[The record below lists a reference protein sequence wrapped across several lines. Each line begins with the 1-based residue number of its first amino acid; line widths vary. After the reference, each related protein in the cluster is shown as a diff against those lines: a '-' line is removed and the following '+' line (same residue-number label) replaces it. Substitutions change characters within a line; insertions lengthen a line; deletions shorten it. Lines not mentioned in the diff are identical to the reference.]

1 MKQVVQHYLSGSLDL
16 AEVPAP
22 QLRAG
27 RVLIKTSHSLISAGT
42 ERAKIEL
49 AKSSLIGKASSR
61 PDLVKKAM
69 AKVKTDGLWKTWQNV
84 SQRLNKPVSLGYA
97 SAGVVLEAAGDVV
110 GLRRGDRVACGG
122 EFANHAEILSVPKN
136 LVVKVPDGVRLEQAA
151 FATIGAIA
159 MQSVRQA
166 KAQLGERIAVIGL
179 GLIGLLVVQ
188 ILKAAGCL
196 VVGIEINPQNLEMG
210 KKLGCQEVILA
221 NGKSLLSKISTL
233 TGGYG
238 VDATIIAA
246 GTPSNRPI
254 EMAGEIT
261 REKGRVVVLGAVKMD
276 IPREPYYLKEI
287 DLRLSRSY
295 GPGRYDKNYEEKG
308 HDYPF
313 AYVRFTEQRN
323 MQCFL
328 ELLRDKQIDLAP
340 LITHRFPI
348 EEAIRAYELLGGSN
362 KEHYLGILLEY
373 ARDEFQIARHV
384 EIRPKPKNGK
394 IVVGVIGAGNY
405 ATTHLLPH
413 LQSNPAVCLGTLCTA
428 TGMTALQVGGTFGFQ
443 TIDSDAEK
451 LISESDAV
459 LIATRHNDHASY
471 ALRALQK
478 GKPVFVEKPLALNQ
492 EELGE
497 IASVLSNGGSGAV
510 MVGFN
515 RRFSPA
521 VEMLKAHFAS
531 VRGPKQ
537 ILIRVNAGLLPQ
549 DHWIHDPEVG
559 GGRLMGEAC
568 HFVDLIVALTE
579 ATITAVSA
587 MAIPQ
592 PNRAPAL
599 LDDFCISM
607 EMSDGAV
614 GTIVY
619 TSKGD
624 AGLPKEYI
632 EVFAGGR
639 IGIINDFKKVELWSN
654 GRRIRKKWFRQDKGQ
669 KRQMDSWING
679 LSKGENPIPV
689 HEIINVHRA
698 CLAAVRAIK
707 NREMVRV

>member
-1 MKQVVQHYLSGSLDL
+1 MKQVVQHYRSESLNL

-27 RVLIKTSHSLISAGT
+27 RVLIKSSYSLISAGT

-49 AKSSLIGKASSR
+49 AKRSLVGKARSR

-69 AKVKTDGLWKTWQNV
+69 EKVKTDGLRKTWQSV
-84 SQRLNKPVSLGYA
+84 SQHLNKPISLGYS

-136 LVVKVPDGVRLEQAA
+136 LVVKVPDGVGLDHAA

-166 KAQLGERIAVIGL
+166 EAQLGERVAVIGL

-188 ILKAAGCL
+188 ILKVAGCQ
-196 VVGIEINPQNLEMG
+196 VVGIEINPRNLEMG

-221 NGKSLLSKISTL
+221 NEKSLLSKISTL

-246 GTPSNRPI
+246 GTESNRPI

-261 REKGRVVVLGAVKMD
+261 REKGRVVVLGAVRMD

-323 MQCFL
+323 MHCFL
-328 ELLRDKQIDLAP
+328 ELLRDKQIDLEP

-348 EEAIRAYELLGGSN
+348 DDAIHAYELLEGGN

-373 ARDEFQIARHV
+373 ARDEYQIARHI
-384 EIRPKPKNGK
+384 EIRPKPQNGK

-405 ATTHLLPH
+405 VTTHLLPH
-413 LQSNPAVCLGTLCTA
+413 LQSNSAVCLGALCTA
-428 TGMTALQVGGTFGFQ
+428 TGMTAFQAGRTFGFQ

-451 LISESDAV
+451 LISESDAI

-471 ALRALQK
+471 ALKALQK
-478 GKPVFVEKPLALNQ
+478 GKPIFVEKPLALNQ
-492 EELGE
+492 EELDA
-497 IASVLSNGGSGAV
+497 IASVLSNGCNGAV

-521 VEMLKAHFAS
+521 VEMLKAYFAS
-531 VRGPKQ
+531 TQGPKQ
-537 ILIRVNAGLLPQ
+537 ILIRVNAGLIPQ
-549 DHWIHDPEVG
+549 DHWIQDPEVG
-559 GGRLMGEAC
+559 GGRLLGEAC

-587 MAIPQ
+587 MAIPR
-592 PNRAPAL
+592 PNHAPAL
-599 LDDFCISM
+599 WDDFCITL
-607 EMSDGAV
+607 EMSDGSV

-619 TSKGD
+619 TSLGD
-624 AGLPKEYI
+624 TGFPKEYI
-632 EVFAGGR
+632 EVFCGGR
-639 IGIINDFKKVELWSN
+639 IGIINDFKSVELWLN
-654 GRRIRKKWFRQDKGQ
+654 GKRIRKKWLRQDKGQ
-669 KRQMDSWING
+669 KRQMDSWISG
-679 LSKGENPIPV
+679 LGKGESPIPV
-689 HEIINVHRA
+689 HEIINVHQV
-698 CLAAVRAIK
+698 CLAAVRSIK